1 MDKNLSSVLPD
12 LDKYPRW
19 EKQIIIVI
27 NNCEGILSWQKYYVV
42 NFFSCGEQ
50 RKEYIQWCLWEG
62 DIHIT
67 GVWVGNPKH
76 KKDLCVLQHFVIAT
90 HLVIRVAGWST
101 QFRRQLR
108 PVANC
113 NYFIKPIRNA
123 EIFWTTKSSEESSL
137 SSIISLSSLWRLLK
151 YFIQCELLIARWTF
165 LELFKNQEPAYP
177 KMILNVQ
184 TNCGYVVYFHCRS
197 WKSLLGGASL

>member
-1 MDKNLSSVLPD
+1 MRLINRNTGELLTLQDTLEYLLTHDNEPLLNGSTVIMEYVDKNLSSVLPD

-137 SSIISLSSLWRLLK
+137 SSNYISV
-151 YFIQCELLIARWTF
+151 IVVTF
-165 LELFKNQEPAYP
+165 A
-177 KMILNVQ
+177 
-184 TNCGYVVYFHCRS
+184 
-197 WKSLLGGASL
+197 